1 MYTVFVIGNIAS
13 GKSLAC
19 KYLQQLGGYYIDLD
33 ELAKGLYFPGS
44 PVVDELAQEFGV
56 DILSETEGINRALL
70 ASRAFS
76 SPENAEVLNSIV
88 HPYVRE
94 ELSKILVSPCCV
106 PTDSHCAFT
115 VVEVSVPAAVFD
127 LFNLADDIVAISVP
141 YEIRRARAIFRGMS
155 SRDFE
160 CRAAAQP
167 SDSELESMASVVI
180 DNSGTVEELQARLR
194 ALLIEKGISYEG

>member
-13 GKSLAC
+13 GKSFAC

-44 PVVDELAQEFGV
+44 PVVDGIAREFGM
-56 DILSETEGINRALL
+56 DILSETEGVNRPLL

-76 SPENAEVLNSIV
+76 SPERTEALNAIV

-94 ELSKILVSPCCV
+94 ELSKILVSPCCI

-115 VVEVSVPAAVFD
+115 VVEVSVPAAVSD

-141 YEIRRARAIFRGMS
+141 YEIRRERAVERGMS
-155 SRDFE
+155 VRDFE
-160 CRAAAQP
+160 HRAAAQP
-167 SDSELESMASVVI
+167 SDSELENMASVVI

-194 ALLIEKGISYEG
+194 ALLAENGVDYEG